1 MLGEHVEK
9 QLAELVGT
17 KVESKIIYGST
28 SHNFQERFMLIEHW
42 PISRRSCQV
51 ASPIHFPS
59 CHVDLAPVFYLRRVV
74 DRHEPQVH
82 NQQKDLSIEFL
93 F

>member
-28 SHNFQERFMLIEHW
+28 SHNFQERFMLIEH
-42 PISRRSCQV
+42 
-51 ASPIHFPS
+51 
-59 CHVDLAPVFYLRRVV
+59 
-74 DRHEPQVH
+74 
-82 NQQKDLSIEFL
+82 
-93 F
+93 